1 MLVAIVKNSLK
12 KGVLTSRLSLDK
24 LQTVIIEI
32 ENVINSRLLTHLED
46 QPYENLTPYHLIYG
60 RNLAS
65 KRTDKEIKEFSI
77 GDYIKS
83 CKKLKANISYFENRF
98 KNEYLTAL
106 QERHAY
112 LNKRKNNSF
121 EEILQIGDI
130 FLLKEVNKPRLSWR
144 KGKIKV
150 FIVGKDN
157 VTRGVRISVYQ
168 NKLQKTVTLK
178 RPLPLEVTNNL
189 RENSLQ
195 EVKEPTRTQREA
207 ATNADVI
214 RKLMI

>member
-1 MLVAIVKNSLK
+1 M
-12 KGVLTSRLSLDK
+12 
-24 LQTVIIEI
+24 
-32 ENVINSRLLTHLED
+32 
-46 QPYENLTPYHLIYG
+46 
-60 RNLAS
+60 
-65 KRTDKEIKEFSI
+65 
-77 GDYIKS
+77 
-83 CKKLKANISYFENRF
+83 
-98 KNEYLTAL
+98 TAL

-112 LNKRKNNSF
+112 LKRKNNSF

-130 FLLKEVNKPRLSWR
+130 FLLKEDNKSRLSWR